1 MIKAGLYIIILPF
14 TIWMMEGLD
23 LNKIFKQ
30 GRVVQARVLYL
41 MFAIALTY
49 LMVNFLYDFFIS
61 TKIL

>member
-49 LMVNFLYDFFIS
+49 LIVNFLYDFFIS